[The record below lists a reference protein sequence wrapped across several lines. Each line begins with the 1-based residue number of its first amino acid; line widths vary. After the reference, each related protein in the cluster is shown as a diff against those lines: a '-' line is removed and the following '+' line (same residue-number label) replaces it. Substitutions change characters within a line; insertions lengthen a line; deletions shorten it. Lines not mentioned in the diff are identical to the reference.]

1 MLDDTPIVNKK
12 LDSHASYMTNRAVN
26 LFKMQIDVLAL
37 QAANSLHY
45 NHINSFYNA
54 VEVWYLSLKDL
65 MKDTDEK
72 NYRTQIENIRKM
84 YKALQEKINTD
95 GRFRTRRSLQL
106 LFNLAQEF
114 YSLIISGMQEY
125 QYFFRLSNISHK
137 GLGKIH
143 FISDSIFKTGAK
155 KDDRAKE
162 KEIN

>member
-1 MLDDTPIVNKK
+1 MLDDSPIVNKK
-12 LDSHASYMTNRAVN
+12 LDSHASFMTNRAVN

-37 QAANSLHY
+37 QAANTLHY
-45 NHINSFYNA
+45 NHINAFYNA
-54 VEVWYLSLKDL
+54 VEVWYISLKDL
-65 MKDTDEK
+65 MKDTEDK
-72 NYRTQIENIRKM
+72 NYRTQIEKTRTF

-95 GRFRTRRSLQL
+95 ARFRTRRGLQH

-155 KDDRAKE
+155 DGNGKESQKD
-162 KEIN
+162 N